1 MLLPSLPLQ
10 SHCKTQPTFCTVLPS
25 ICLEHAVCREPDS
38 RRRERREEERETSLG
53 EKKGTSSHRHSHC
66 EVLLHEAAVAEQPSP
81 QLHPNDA
88 EDEEDKEAE
97 QEDVPQH
104 GQGVQEQIHKDAH
117 ACGWKRT
124 RRSKCRVEGEG
135 GKEEKNREARK
146 NLGDQKKKKK
156 RLHKY
161 KSRVLEINY
170 FPSWARFMII
180 ALSCPNPC

>member
-146 NLGDQKKKKK
+146 NLGDQKKRKKK
-156 RLHKY
+156 K
-161 KSRVLEINY
+161 K
-170 FPSWARFMII
+170 AT
-180 ALSCPNPC
+180 

>member
-1 MLLPSLPLQ
+1 M
-10 SHCKTQPTFCTVLPS
+10 
-25 ICLEHAVCREPDS
+25 
-38 RRRERREEERETSLG
+38 G

-146 NLGDQKKKKK
+146 NLGDQKKRKKK
-156 RLHKY
+156 K
-161 KSRVLEINY
+161 K
-170 FPSWARFMII
+170 AT
-180 ALSCPNPC
+180 